1 MDDRLTLHD
10 SYAEQARQLE
20 QHFAFAVTGV
30 KETAVQRARLLGGLT
45 RMVDEVQRGLY
56 LAADMRRNGYR
67 QLIDRITKE
76 SPRTGAYF
84 ANQTYSNGFDG
95 YFSYSAELAS
105 TRLEQDVSNR
115 IAQAVRDIR
124 QIALMS
130 RTMRDSRQWDR
141 SAALLRARESVEN
154 RLSMSADRRGR
165 EQRTE
170 RFSALLVRG
179 LSVGMMVDSTVLHGA
194 TDRYRLFSYDADD
207 MGELSAAEFQEQRA
221 EIFHPQSRRFLVP
234 IR

>member
-1 MDDRLTLHD
+1 VDDRLALHD

-20 QHFAFAVTGV
+20 QHFAFTVTGV
-30 KETAVQRARLLGGLT
+30 KETAVQRARLMGGLA
-45 RMVDEVQRGLY
+45 RMIDDVQSGLN
-56 LAADMRRNGYR
+56 LAADMRRKGYR
-67 QLIDRITKE
+67 QLVDEITSS

-84 ANQTYSNGFDG
+84 AGSSYSHDFDG
-95 YFSYSAELAS
+95 YFSFAAELAT

-115 IAQAVRDIR
+115 IAQVMRDIR

-130 RTMRDSRQWDR
+130 RSMRDNRRWDQ

-154 RLSMSADRRGR
+154 RLSISADRRGR

-194 TDRYRLFSYDADD
+194 TDRYKLFSYDADD
-207 MGELSAAEFQEQRA
+207 LGELTAAEFQERRE

-234 IR
+234 IS